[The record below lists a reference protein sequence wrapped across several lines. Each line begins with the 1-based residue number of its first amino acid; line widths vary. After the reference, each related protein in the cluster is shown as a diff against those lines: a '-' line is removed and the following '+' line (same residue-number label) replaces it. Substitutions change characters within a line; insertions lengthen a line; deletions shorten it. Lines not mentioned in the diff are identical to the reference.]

1 METWILH
8 ECDDKANSLRKG
20 IRDLGLECP
29 PERSVELCPDSDT
42 TVDPFIGER
51 LVFLVLNQI
60 QPEHFAVLHALKH
73 AGDCKVVVVAT
84 VVNPDSILELFRA
97 GATDFVR
104 WGEPVIDEVGKVISR
119 LRSETIQKRCDGKML
134 AVIPTASVSDSNL
147 LSCNLAATIAGQLG
161 GCALIDMR
169 CGGGDLAA
177 MLKLEPEHTLRSL
190 LNQDDGVDQSMVEQA
205 MKCHP
210 CGIKLLASP
219 PICSRMSELKSQWC
233 ETILNMVSAGH
244 ACSVVQLDDPIQAE
258 DLGVLESFD
267 AIVLATRLDVVS
279 LLRTKEYLRFL
290 KTKQKSDA
298 SIHVFAMGTGHAGE
312 LPVRSVEKLL
322 KLNAIHCV
330 PDDPV
335 AVTMSL
341 NMGNPVVLESS
352 SSPIAKAI
360 RDATWTIPTVRGLV
374 RSDNLCPPPR
384 PKGLLN
390 SIGLSL
396 VTGLISQPNQAARQE
411 SFGF

>member
-8 ECDDKANSLRKG
+8 ECDDKANALQKG
-20 IRDLGLECP
+20 IRDLGLQCP
-29 PERSVELCPDSDT
+29 PERSVELCPESDA
-42 TVDPFIGER
+42 TVDPFSGER
-51 LVFLVLNQI
+51 LVFLVVNQI
-60 QPEHFAVLHALKH
+60 QTEHFTVLHALKH

-84 VVNPDSILELFRA
+84 EVNPDSILELFRA

-104 WGEPVIDEVGKVISR
+104 WGESLIDEVGKVISR
-119 LRSETIQKRCDGKML
+119 LRSETVHKRCDGKML
-134 AVIPTASVSDSNL
+134 AVIPTASISDSNL

-161 GCALIDMR
+161 ECSLIDMR
-169 CGGGDLAA
+169 VGGGDLAA

-205 MKCHP
+205 MACHP
-210 CGIKLLASP
+210 SGIKLLASP
-219 PICSRMSELKSQWC
+219 PICSRMSELKSEWC

-244 ACSVVQLDDPIQAE
+244 TCSVVHLDDPIQAE

-267 AIVLATRLDVVS
+267 AIVLATRLDIVS

-290 KTKQKSDA
+290 KSKQKSDA
-298 SIHVFAMGTGHAGE
+298 SIHVIAMGTGHAGE
-312 LPVRSVEKLL
+312 LPVKSVEKLL
-322 KLNAIHCV
+322 KLNAIHTI

-341 NMGNPVVLESS
+341 NMGNPIVLESS

-360 RDATWTIPTVRGLV
+360 REATWTIPTIRDLV
-374 RSDNLCPPPR
+374 RPDNLCPPPR

-396 VTGLISQPNQAARQE
+396 VSGLMPQTH
-411 SFGF
+411 